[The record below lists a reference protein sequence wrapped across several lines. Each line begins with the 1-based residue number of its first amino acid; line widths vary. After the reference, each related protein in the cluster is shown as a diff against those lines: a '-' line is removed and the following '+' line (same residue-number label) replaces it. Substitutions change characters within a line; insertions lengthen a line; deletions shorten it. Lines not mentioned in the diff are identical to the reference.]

1 MNGEL
6 SEDTKLMLLHP
17 ELIDPVLS
25 CISRFH
31 METGKMPK
39 VLFVSMEV
47 WTSIGRAR
55 QFEGMLVVCDSKLK
69 GKSIYCTMEE
79 MHNS

>member
-6 SEDTKLMLLHP
+6 SEDTKLMLLHT
-17 ELIDPVLS
+17 ELVDPVLS
-25 CISRFH
+25 CISRFY

-39 VLFVSMEV
+39 VLLVSMEV
-47 WTSIGRAR
+47 WNSIGRAR
-55 QFEGMLVVCDSKLK
+55 QFEGLLVICDSKLK

>member
-17 ELIDPVLS
+17 ELIPPVMS
-25 CISRFH
+25 CVMRFH
-31 METGKMPK
+31 DKAGKLPK
-39 VLFVSMEV
+39 FLFVSMEV
-47 WTSIGRAR
+47 WNSIGRAR

>member
-17 ELIDPVLS
+17 ELIPPVMS
-25 CISRFH
+25 CVMRFH
-31 METGKMPK
+31 DKAGKLPQF
-39 VLFVSMEV
+39 LFVSMEV
-47 WTSIGRAR
+47 WNSIGRAR
-55 QFEGMLVVCDSKLK
+55 TFEGMLVICDSKLK